1 MGSRTGALSLCLF
14 LSLLGV
20 GQARAEV
27 RLSFAEAVKIGV
39 ERNLDLVI
47 ERYETRIGDADVE
60 KNASLY
66 APHLVG
72 TTSLRNERTPNPV
85 TGSGTDT
92 FQFSLSPGVRQLLPT
107 GGTVGVT
114 FENLYTDSSTPGG
127 VSFWGSDLLV
137 TLNQPLLKNFG
148 RETTE
153 LALDL
158 SRQSRRAA
166 GEKLTSRLLD
176 LVAQIRSQYF
186 LLHSL
191 REEMKAREAS
201 LQLAKKIL
209 TDTKARVDAGVLPAM
224 EILNA
229 EFGVSARERE
239 LIEAERQVRDQEDA
253 LRLLIRLNEPGEI
266 VPVDPPVTT
275 EVQLEQESELLR
287 LVGARSEVK
296 ELDASIRALELQ
308 KRVAELQTKPELS
321 LKAEAAV
328 AGAGRGYG
336 RDLERLGSLEYP
348 RWSIGLSLDYP
359 LGNVSAEQERVKSA
373 LRVEQALKRREN
385 LVSQLMND
393 LSTRA
398 RSVRT
403 AWKQI
408 EVARRGLAYAEERL
422 NAFTRKHEVGLATTK
437 DLLDVEND
445 RALARSTLIRAEVGY
460 VTALTQYWRATG
472 QILERLGVTVAPH

>member
-1 MGSRTGALSLCLF
+1 M
-14 LSLLGV
+14 
-20 GQARAEV
+20 
-27 RLSFAEAVKIGV
+27 
-39 ERNLDLVI
+39 
-47 ERYETRIGDADVE
+47 
-60 KNASLY
+60 
-66 APHLVG
+66 
-72 TTSLRNERTPNPV
+72 
-85 TGSGTDT
+85 
-92 FQFSLSPGVRQLLPT
+92 
-107 GGTVGVT
+107 
-114 FENLYTDSSTPGG
+114 
-127 VSFWGSDLLV
+127 
-137 TLNQPLLKNFG
+137 PL
-148 RETTE
+148 
-153 LALDL
+153 
-158 SRQSRRAA
+158 
-166 GEKLTSRLLD
+166 
-176 LVAQIRSQYF
+176 
-186 LLHSL
+186 
-191 REEMKAREAS
+191 
-201 LQLAKKIL
+201 
-209 TDTKARVDAGVLPAM
+209 
-224 EILNA
+224 
-229 EFGVSARERE
+229 
-239 LIEAERQVRDQEDA
+239 
-253 LRLLIRLNEPGEI
+253 
-266 VPVDPPVTT
+266 DPPVTT